1 MSNQASLRATI
12 AVNGAVL
19 RRPPVI
25 KSMSSSN
32 TVNIK
37 SETKKITSQPIFNSK
52 TSEA

>member
-12 AVNGAVL
+12 SVNGAVL

-25 KSMSSSN
+25 KSLSTSS
-32 TVNIK
+32 TINIK
-37 SETKKITSQPIFNSK
+37 SETKKIISQPIFTSK

>member
-25 KSMSSSN
+25 KPMSSTN
-32 TVNIK
+32 TINIK
-37 SETKKITSQPIFNSK
+37 LGAKKIISQPTLNSK

>member
-1 MSNQASLRATI
+1 MSIRASLRATI
-12 AVNGAVL
+12 AINGAVL

-32 TVNIK
+32 TKNIK
-37 SETKKITSQPIFNSK
+37 SETKKIMSQPIFNSK

>member
-1 MSNQASLRATI
+1 
-12 AVNGAVL
+12 
-19 RRPPVI
+19 
-25 KSMSSSN
+25 MSSSN